1 MSRSRCPGIPVE
13 NLQAPYPP
21 AGPGKS
27 PDGQL
32 DVLLELLVQFLGGG
46 GGPGRR
52 RVLLDEVDGVKKARR
67 LVGVALDRY
76 QLLPGQPFGRPGQ
89 EVVG

>member
-1 MSRSRCPGIPVE
+1 MPGTGRGQGRKSHHPR
-13 NLQAPYPP
+13 
-21 AGPGKS
+21 KS

-32 DVLLELLVQFLGGG
+32 DGASSSAAAVAQGAG
-46 GGPGRR
+46 
-52 RVLLDEVDGVKKARR
+52 RVLLDEVDGVEKARR